1 MLWLLRLITGHEAW
15 IWFEQSESFTQI
27 QFQAEALIGFHPL
40 DLTLAFQND
49 NPCKTHLRVRFTS
62 ILHKNAFEASPAQ
75 AAYAKIFFLYY
86 SKFSTYF
93 NFIYSA
99 CLETLFWVFWG
110 NMFCKFAPSWQTQST
125 RRQVWGIH
133 LLFSMFLAHQTIS
146 NVSHICNSK
155 ATTYYLRGLT
165 TKL

>member
-62 ILHKNAFEASPAQ
+62 VLHKMHLKDLLHQQPTPKSYSYIILQFPPIFALCLFENAFLVVLRKYVLQVRLKLAD
-75 AAYAKIFFLYY
+75 
-86 SKFSTYF
+86 
-93 NFIYSA
+93 
-99 CLETLFWVFWG
+99 W
-110 NMFCKFAPSWQTQST
+110 ST

-133 LLFSMFLAHQTIS
+133 ILFSMFLVYQTIS
-146 NVSHICNSK
+146 YVSHICNSK
-155 ATTYYLRGLT
+155 ATTYYLRGLK

>member
-62 ILHKNAFEASPAQ
+62 ILHKYAFEGSRAQ
-75 AAYAKIFFLYY
+75 AAPAKILFLHYSKQLYFETIDWWALPDHAENSYSWLITVLDEIEKHILVIWIAFFLILYQ
-86 SKFSTYF
+86 
-93 NFIYSA
+93 
-99 CLETLFWVFWG
+99 G
-110 NMFCKFAPSWQTQST
+110 NIL
-125 RRQVWGIH
+125 G
-133 LLFSMFLAHQTIS
+133 
-146 NVSHICNSK
+146 
-155 ATTYYLRGLT
+155 
-165 TKL
+165 

>member
-62 ILHKNAFEASPAQ
+62 VLHRNAFEGSPAP
-75 AAYAKIFFLYY
+75 AAHAKILFLYY
-86 SKFSTYF
+86 SIVSTYSIF
-93 NFIYSA
+93 A
-99 CLETLFWVFWG
+99 LCLFENAFLVVLRKYVLQVRPKLADW
-110 NMFCKFAPSWQTQST
+110 ST

-133 LLFSMFLAHQTIS
+133 ILFSMFLVHQTIS
-146 NVSHICNSK
+146 YVSHICNSK
-155 ATTYYLRGLT
+155 ATTYYLRGLN

>member
-15 IWFEQSESFTQI
+15 NWFEQSESFTQI

-62 ILHKNAFEASPAQ
+62 LLHKNAFEASPAE
-75 AAYAKIFFLYY
+75 AAYAKILFLHY
-86 SKFSTYF
+86 SKVSTYS
-93 NFIYSA
+93 NFVY
-99 CLETLFWVFWG
+99 CLFG
-110 NMFCKFAPSWQTQST
+110 NAFLVVLRKYVLQVRPKLADSVHTQA
-125 RRQVWGIH
+125 GLGH
-133 LLFSMFLAHQTIS
+133 PHTIFH
-146 NVSHICNSK
+146 VSGPPNNILCFPK
-155 ATTYYLRGLT
+155 ATTYYLRGLK

>member
-15 IWFEQSESFTQI
+15 NWFEQSESFTQI

-75 AAYAKIFFLYY
+75 AAHAKILFLYY
-86 SKFSTYF
+86 STVSTYLCIVLVWKRF
-93 NFIYSA
+93 SGCFEEI
-99 CLETLFWVFWG
+99 C
-110 NMFCKFAPSWQTQST
+110 FASSPQVGRLVHTQA
-125 RRQVWGIH
+125 GLGH
-133 LLFSMFLAHQTIS
+133 PHTIFH
-146 NVSHICNSK
+146 VSGPPNNILCFP
-155 ATTYYLRGLT
+155 YL
-165 TKL
+165 